1 MTAMMTTLERSRDA
15 VTPAIR
21 AAVDRLDATSR
32 AQAAYHLGW
41 TDADGAPAAGGGGKA
56 VRPALALLS
65 AQAAG
70 ATEQVGLPGAVAV
83 ELVHNFSL
91 LHDDLM
97 DGDVERRH
105 RRTVW
110 ALWGSSAAIL
120 TGDALLSLAQEVL
133 LESESAHAREA
144 ALLLSVATRDLI
156 RGQVQDLAFERRNDV
171 TVAECLD
178 MAAGKTGALLAASA
192 SIGAVLAGAAP
203 ATVGALSAFGA
214 HLGLAFQLVDD
225 VLGIWGDPAVT
236 GKPVHSDLRSRKKS
250 LPVTAALAK
259 AGAAGRELAGWLA
272 EEGEVDERALPRV
285 AELVAQAGGRDWA
298 LAEARRRMALGES
311 ALDAAAIPDTARA
324 ELIAL
329 ADFIVK
335 RDA

>member
-1 MTAMMTTLERSRDA
+1 
-15 VTPAIR
+15 
-21 AAVDRLDATSR
+21 
-32 AQAAYHLGW
+32 
-41 TDADGAPAAGGGGKA
+41 
-56 VRPALALLS
+56 
-65 AQAAG
+65 
-70 ATEQVGLPGAVAV
+70 
-83 ELVHNFSL
+83 
-91 LHDDLM
+91 
-97 DGDVERRH
+97 
-105 RRTVW
+105 
-110 ALWGSSAAIL
+110 
-120 TGDALLSLAQEVL
+120 
-133 LESESAHAREA
+133 
-144 ALLLSVATRDLI
+144 
-156 RGQVQDLAFERRNDV
+156 
-171 TVAECLD
+171 
-178 MAAGKTGALLAASA
+178 
-192 SIGAVLAGAAP
+192 
-203 ATVGALSAFGA
+203 VGALSAFGA

-285 AELVAQAGGRDWA
+285 AELVARAGGRDWA